1 MSSEF
6 TYFDTHAHYNLR
18 DFNEDLFEVTERI
31 RAAGVLRDAVIGIDL
46 PSSERAVEL
55 AKADPCRLAVVGI
68 HPSHVAKASKW
79 DLMKIRNLAGLDVW
93 IKENRV
99 KGIPGQVAAV
109 GEIGLDYH
117 TGSQRVPDGGHILEK
132 EEFRALQKEYFL
144 EQLKIAEDA
153 GLPVVIHSREAA
165 QDTYDILKQE
175 KDKLHGGVIH
185 CYSSSV
191 EMARLFTGLGF
202 YLGFGGKVTD
212 PAAKNPRKVVEEI
225 PLSMIVLETDCPYVR
240 PVGWDKKRNDSGS
253 LSIIADA
260 IAEIKGITR
269 EEVCRVTWE
278 NACRLYRISP
288 EMS

>member
-6 TYFDTHAHYNLR
+6 TYFDTHAHYNLE

-55 AKADPCRLAVVGI
+55 AKADPCRFAVVGI

-79 DLMKIRNLAGLDVW
+79 DLMKIRNLAGLDVR

-117 TGSQRVPDGGHILEK
+117 AGSQRVPDGGHILEK

-288 EMS
+288 EMP

>member
-1 MSSEF
+1 MSSEIR
-6 TYFDTHAHYNLR
+6 YFDTHAHYNLR
-18 DFNEDLFEVTERI
+18 DFSEDLPEVTERI
-31 RAAGVLRDAVIGIDL
+31 RAAGVQRDAVIGIDL

-55 AKADPCRLAVVGI
+55 AQAAPARLAVVGI
-68 HPSHVAKASKW
+68 HPTHVTKASKW
-79 DLMKIRNLAGLDVW
+79 DLQKIRNLVGLDVW

-117 TGSQRVPDGGHILEK
+117 AGSQRVPDGGNILEK
-132 EEFRALQKEYFL
+132 DEFRALQKEYFL
-144 EQLKIAEDA
+144 EQLKIAEEA
-153 GLPVVIHSREAA
+153 ELPVVIHSREAA

-175 KDKLHGGVIH
+175 KDKLYGGVIH

-212 PAAKNPRKVVEEI
+212 PAAKNPRKVVKEI

-240 PVGWDKKRNDSGS
+240 PVGWDKKRNDSES

-260 IAEIKGITR
+260 IAEIKGITK

-278 NACRLYRISP
+278 NACRLYGIKD
-288 EMS
+288 EV

>member
-1 MSSEF
+1 MSSELKF
-6 TYFDTHAHYNLR
+6 FDTHAHYNLR
-18 DFNEDLFEVTERI
+18 DFNEDLLEVTTRI

-55 AKADPCRLAVVGI
+55 AKEDSARLAVVGI
-68 HPSHVAKASKW
+68 HPTHVAKASRW

-99 KGIPGQVAAV
+99 KGIPGQAVAV

-117 TGSQRVPDGGHILEK
+117 AGSQRVPDGGNILEK
-132 EEFRALQKEYFL
+132 DEFRALQKEYFL
-144 EQLKIAEDA
+144 EQLKIAEEA

-165 QDTYDILKQE
+165 QDTYEILKQE

-185 CYSSSV
+185 CYSYSV

-212 PAAKNPRKVVEEI
+212 PAAKNPRKVVSET
-225 PLSMIVLETDCPYVR
+225 PLSQIVLETDCPYVR
-240 PVGWDKKRNDSGS
+240 PVGWGRKRNDSES
-253 LSIIADA
+253 LLIIASS
-260 IAEIKGITR
+260 IAGIKGITE

-288 EMS
+288 EIS